1 MHDVIQTHPRR
12 LKKAI
17 AKFLRNR
24 PIRGR
29 ERRRFLRWV
38 NRCRRAIDEP
48 PVRRMVDGRVSLLEL
63 P

>member
-1 MHDVIQTHPRR
+1 MTTVQTHPRR

-17 AKFLRNR
+17 AKFLRNGR
-24 PIRGR
+24 LRGK

-38 NRCRRAIDEP
+38 NYCRRAINEP